1 MSKIIMQLQKEF
13 CKNFDSLTGRQDRRI
28 VWEDFI
34 TISQHALDIHKH
46 LEGEPLP
53 THIADF
59 YHDEEWECFGKMA
72 KSLRRIQYA
81 VHWPERPSKASKSM
95 FRKMAGPP

>member
-59 YHDEEWECFGKMA
+59 YHDEEWECFGKMFD
-72 KSLRRIQYA
+72 LTM
-81 VHWPERPSKASKSM
+81 KALEQN
-95 FRKMAGPP
+95 

>member
-59 YHDEEWECFGKMA
+59 YHDEEWECLYIRRYTT
-72 KSLRRIQYA
+72 LRLWDSFRDNEVLQHA
-81 VHWPERPSKASKSM
+81 PKA
-95 FRKMAGPP
+95 A